1 MSCTPVVIDYP
12 VPKKWVVPPQLA
24 LGLFHI
30 RARFAHHQLPRRSS
44 EMALLDILALL
55 EATSIYRGAI
65 IHIGNAPRYFRR
77 TVAIELPVLRYRTK
91 LMTRRIARCGSCWH
105 P

>member
-1 MSCTPVVIDYP
+1 
-12 VPKKWVVPPQLA
+12 
-24 LGLFHI
+24 
-30 RARFAHHQLPRRSS
+30 
-44 EMALLDILALL
+44 MALLDILALL
-55 EATSIYRGAI
+55 DATSIYRGAI

-105 P
+105 PLWRSRLAPLNQATTGVTLETPIDQMA